1 MTTTHFIIVGR
12 TKAGK
17 QFRPSDWAERLCSQT
32 ATFCDKA
39 RMTYSPHLKPVLV
52 DGFRS
57 VLVSGDFEQADPRA
71 WQFVLGFAR
80 DNDLE
85 VRSEA
90 VCLDATP
97 VESAP
102 EEPDLPWPVAVEDVP
117 YGAML
122 ASIYAQR
129 DSLNGAGGGN
139 PLGPVG
145 LAARPGEV
153 AVLSVQTAGP

>member
-1 MTTTHFIIVGR
+1 MPHTQFIIVGR

-39 RMTYSPHLKPVLV
+39 RMTYSPHMKPVVV

-57 VLVSGDFEQADPRA
+57 VLVNGEFEQADPRA

-85 VRSEA
+85 VRAEA
-90 VCLDATP
+90 VCHEAPP
-97 VESAP
+97 VAAAP
-102 EEPDLPWPVAVEDVP
+102 DEPDLPWPVAVDEVP

-129 DSLNGAGGGN
+129 DSLEGGS
-139 PLGPVG
+139 
-145 LAARPGEV
+145 A
-153 AVLSVQTAGP
+153 

>member
-1 MTTTHFIIVGR
+1 MPHTQFIIVGR
-12 TKAGK
+12 TSAGK

-32 ATFCDKA
+32 ATFCSKA
-39 RMTYSPHLKPVLV
+39 RMTYSPHMKPVVV

-57 VLVSGDFEQADPRA
+57 VLVNGEFEQADPRA

-85 VRSEA
+85 VRAEA
-90 VCLDATP
+90 VCHEAPP
-97 VESAP
+97 VEAAP
-102 EEPDLPWPVAVEDVP
+102 DEPDLPWPVAVEEVP

-129 DSLNGAGGGN
+129 DSLEGGSGSN
-139 PLGPVG
+139 
-145 LAARPGEV
+145 A
-153 AVLSVQTAGP
+153 

>member
-1 MTTTHFIIVGR
+1 MPHTQFVIVGR

-39 RMTYSPHLKPVLV
+39 RMTYSPHMKPVVV

-57 VLVSGDFEQADPRA
+57 VLVNGEFEQADPRA

-85 VRSEA
+85 VRAEA
-90 VCLDATP
+90 VCHEAPP
-97 VESAP
+97 VAAAP
-102 EEPDLPWPVAVEDVP
+102 DEPDLPWPVAVDEVP

-129 DSLNGAGGGN
+129 DSLEGG
-139 PLGPVG
+139 
-145 LAARPGEV
+145 
-153 AVLSVQTAGP
+153 SV

>member
-1 MTTTHFIIVGR
+1 MPHTQFVIVGR

-39 RMTYSPHLKPVLV
+39 RMTYSPHMKPVVV

-57 VLVSGDFEQADPRA
+57 VLVNGEFEQADPRA

-85 VRSEA
+85 VRAEA
-90 VCLDATP
+90 VCH
-97 VESAP
+97 EAP
-102 EEPDLPWPVAVEDVP
+102 RVAAAPDEPDLPWPVAVDEVP

-129 DSLNGAGGGN
+129 DSLEGGS
-139 PLGPVG
+139 
-145 LAARPGEV
+145 A
-153 AVLSVQTAGP
+153 